1 MEVMESAD
9 TRDEMFLMTPKVIQ
23 QSEQVKDRFLLP

>member
-9 TRDEMFLMTPKVIQ
+9 PRDEMLLMTPKVIQ